1 MGRTGKPPLVN
12 LAVAAFANG
21 QLLEHFNES
30 IPIPLAFCNV
40 FRRRRKTGFF
50 ENPLVIEQA
59 FIIGEWR
66 GSVGSHMFC
75 LFRSCQ
81 PR

>member
-30 IPIPLAFCNV
+30 FPIPLVFCDV

-50 ENPLVIEQA
+50 EKPLVIEQA
-59 FIIGEWR
+59 VIIENWR
-66 GSVGSHMFC
+66 SRMKPYV
-75 LFRSCQ
+75 L
-81 PR
+81 PVP